1 MRKRSAKK
9 LNKKGQNLFRI
20 SKPGM
25 NTTLD
30 FKDLPQG
37 DISPMILRSQ
47 AVKKDEQIVPTD
59 NMDEEDKSPSQK
71 VSSFSP

>member
-25 NTTLD
+25 NVTLD

>member
-1 MRKRSAKK
+1 
-9 LNKKGQNLFRI
+9 
-20 SKPGM
+20 M

>member
-25 NTTLD
+25 NTALD

-47 AVKKDEQIVPTD
+47 AVKKDESIVPAD
-59 NMDEEDKSPSQK
+59 NMDEEDKTITER
-71 VSSFSP
+71 VSAFSP